1 MVSIKMEDSRKL
13 IVQTA
18 FKLFM
23 EKSFKAVTFQELR
36 DKTGFSQGAFFY
48 FFKNKQEIYE
58 AVIDM
63 YLDHFATVDYTRIPQ
78 DSLRNFLDGYIPGAQ
93 KMRAEFFTEEIAKEA
108 TGYSLIFEAL
118 RIIPHIKTKLNKHE
132 EKALAAW
139 KQVIATAKKNKEIKS
154 VIPDEQIAKLF
165 IDAGH
170 GIALSHITH
179 KDSKSFPKEVLTS
192 WNNLYSLLKK

>member
-1 MVSIKMEDSRKL
+1 MVSVKMEDSRKF

-18 FKLFM
+18 FKLFLQ
-23 EKSFKAVTFQELR
+23 KSFKAVTFQELR

-48 FFKNKQEIYE
+48 FFKNKLDLYE

-78 DSLRNFLDGYIPGAQ
+78 DSLRDFIDGYIPGAR
-93 KMRAEFFTEEIAKEA
+93 KMRAEFFTDEIAKESN
-108 TGYSLIFEAL
+108 GYALIFEAM
-118 RIIPHIKTKLNKHE
+118 RIVPDIKTKLNRHE

-139 KQVIATAKKNKEIKS
+139 KLVIATAKKNKEITS
-154 VIPDEQIAKLF
+154 VIPDEQIANLF

-179 KDSKSFPKEVLTS
+179 KDSKSFPKEILTS

>member
-1 MVSIKMEDSRKL
+1 MVSIKMEDSRKF

-48 FFKNKQEIYE
+48 FFKNKQDIFE

-63 YLDHFATVDYTRIPQ
+63 YLDHFASVDYSRIPQ
-78 DSLRNFLDGYIPGAQ
+78 DTLREFLDSYLPGAQ
-93 KMRAEFFTEEIAKEA
+93 RMRAEFFTEEIARGA
-108 TGYSLIFEAL
+108 NGYSIIFEAL
-118 RIIPHIKTKLNKHE
+118 RIIPDIKTKLSRHE

-139 KQVIATAKKNKEIKS
+139 VGVIAAAKERKEIKS

-165 IDAGH
+165 IDTGH
-170 GIALSHITH
+170 GIALSHLTH
-179 KDSKSFPKEVLTS
+179 MDVKTFQTEVLTS
-192 WNNLYSLLKK
+192 WNDIYTLIER